1 MSNWG
6 DCTPLSS
13 ERDDSPHIEYN
24 IMADHKKLGNHLGE
38 NKIKAWS
45 PTSMR
50 PPTFKGPGQGK
61 VAPANRPGAGAKQ

>member
-1 MSNWG
+1 MPK
-6 DCTPLSS
+6 T
-13 ERDDSPHIEYN
+13 RT
-24 IMADHKKLGNHLGE
+24 LGNGLGS
-38 NKIKAWS
+38 NKIKPWS